1 MEKSEEKMEDSET
14 DNELYPAIIKEG
26 WLMKRGEHFRNW
38 RPRYDFYQNKDLF
51 IKNESFRYFI
61 LKDDGQ
67 FLGYKSKPV
76 STTDPN
82 DRCNNFTVKGCQTMV
97 ADQPKPCAFA
107 LR

>member
-1 MEKSEEKMEDSET
+1 MENSEEKMEDSENDT
-14 DNELYPAIIKEG
+14 EASPVIVKEG
-26 WLMKRGEHFRNW
+26 WLMKRGEHFKNW
-38 RPRYDFYQNKDLF
+38 RPRY
-51 IKNESFRYFI
+51 FI
-61 LKDDGQ
+61 LKADGQ